1 MYVSCPL
8 LTLQTGM
15 EIVSS
20 KQRVSTNVILNLFY
34 PAGDVLLGVIAMYVN
49 DWRWFLRLLYGPG
62 VIFFF
67 YYWWVLL
74 RTMFFGT
81 SSLAWTLFMYLYL
94 CLILQALAKQ
104 SFQQFLDDWR
114 FCIPGWIPI
123 WYFHYCLYVTLR
135 GFNDWLPTSSIGETL
150 GS

>member
-1 MYVSCPL
+1 
-8 LTLQTGM
+8 M

-81 SSLAWTLFMYLYL
+81 SWTFFMYLYL

-114 FCIPGWIPI
+114 FCILKTWMNT
-123 WYFHYCLYVTLR
+123 YFILSLLFVRYL
-135 GFNDWLPTSSIGETL
+135 ETWEAL
-150 GS
+150 MIDYLLVQ

>member
-1 MYVSCPL
+1 MFLVPCWIYN
-8 LTLQTGM
+8 TITGM

-74 RTMFFGT
+74 RTMFFDT

-114 FCIPGWIPI
+114 FCILKTWMNT
-123 WYFHYCLYVTLR
+123 YFILSLLFVRYL
-135 GFNDWLPTSSIGETL
+135 ETWEAL
-150 GS
+150 MIDYLLVK

>member
-81 SSLAWTLFMYLYL
+81 SWTFFMYLYL

-114 FCIPGWIPI
+114 FCILKTWMNT
-123 WYFHYCLYVTLR
+123 YFILSLLFVRYL
-135 GFNDWLPTSSIGETL
+135 ETWEAL
-150 GS
+150 MIDYLLVQ